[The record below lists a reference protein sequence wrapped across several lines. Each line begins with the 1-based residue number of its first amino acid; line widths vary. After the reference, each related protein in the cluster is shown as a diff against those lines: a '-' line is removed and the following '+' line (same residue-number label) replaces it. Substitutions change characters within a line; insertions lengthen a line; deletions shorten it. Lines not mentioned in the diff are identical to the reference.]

1 MKKIHYELLMLLV
14 VALWGSSF
22 ALTKPL
28 LDKMGVFNFLAYRFI
43 IGGLVL
49 LLFLLAT
56 KKFIVNKEV
65 LKSGITTGV
74 LIFITFYFHNIGLK
88 YTSIANNAFIV
99 GSSVIFIPI
108 IQYLIFKKKASST
121 IILQTITAIIGLALI
136 TLLNTKSQMNFGD
149 IITLAGTVVYSFYT
163 IIVQDH
169 VRKFSVN
176 VFVTIQ
182 LLTVGILSLIST
194 FIFEKPTMDL
204 AANEWINII
213 FLAVVITSIAYYLLS
228 VVQKHLEATNVGL
241 IFTLEPFFA
250 VLFSW
255 VFYHEIISLNMLIG
269 GTLIFISMIMPY
281 MSKKPY
287 AIKKRC

>member
-1 MKKIHYELLMLLV
+1 MKKIYYELLMLSV

-28 LDKMGVFNFLAYRFI
+28 LFKMGVFNFLAYRFL

-49 LLFLLAT
+49 LLFLLAR
-56 KKFIVNKEV
+56 KRFIVNKEV
-65 LKSGITTGV
+65 IKSGMSTGI
-74 LIFITFYFHNIGLK
+74 LIFITFYFHNLGLK
-88 YTSIANNAFIV
+88 YTSVTNNAFIV

-108 IQYLIFKKKASST
+108 IQYLIFKKNSSAT
-121 IILQTITAIIGLALI
+121 IIIQTLTAIIGLALI

-149 IITLAGTVVYSFYT
+149 IFTLIGTIVYAFYT
-163 IIVQDH
+163 IIVQEH

-182 LLTVGILSLIST
+182 LLTVGILSLIAT
-194 FIFEKPTMDL
+194 FIFEKPTIDL
-204 AANEWINII
+204 AINEWINIG

-255 VFYHEIISLNMLIG
+255 VFYNEIISLNILIG
-269 GTLIFISMIMPY
+269 GILIFISMIIPY
-281 MSKKPY
+281 IPRKVYIVKN
-287 AIKKRC
+287 